1 MSEYSWGNYTRRWCR
16 VIAMATALASAA
28 VSAESGDDR
37 NEARSGAKGSVA
49 TYLSQPQLTFAIDKF
64 WGVGTAQVNAAKQI
78 VVGDFVGYDASD
90 VDGDGNAEQIWFTGS
105 AAGGNDSDLLISQRA
120 FVGNVRLT
128 FNACIGITRL
138 SYQYIAIGFSNPSF
152 TGAPGS
158 AVTNPPANGYEI
170 GFMTRWEDQ
179 SSLHIWRDSASTVA
193 VPPPAGPVATAD
205 GYCAAYELRRT
216 NNQVVARVNG
226 ATVYAGP
233 AFTATGPTA
242 IFVRTWDTPIK
253 LWNVKWQRGGDDDD
267 ENDHD

>member
-128 FNACIGITRL
+128 FNA
-138 SYQYIAIGFSNPSF
+138 
-152 TGAPGS
+152 
-158 AVTNPPANGYEI
+158 
-170 GFMTRWEDQ
+170 
-179 SSLHIWRDSASTVA
+179 
-193 VPPPAGPVATAD
+193 
-205 GYCAAYELRRT
+205 
-216 NNQVVARVNG
+216 
-226 ATVYAGP
+226 
-233 AFTATGPTA
+233 
-242 IFVRTWDTPIK
+242 
-253 LWNVKWQRGGDDDD
+253 
-267 ENDHD
+267 